1 MTTAERIATRGRTEQ
16 PAEYETA
23 RPDWS
28 HIEKQLKAMA
38 ECSDPEECRRRRH
51 MIVTECLPLADH
63 IAHRFF
69 GRGEPSEDLIQ
80 VARMGLVKS
89 VDRYVPGR
97 GPFTAFAVPTIRGE
111 VRRYFRD
118 STWSIRVPRRAQEA
132 SLNIAKA
139 SEELLQSLGRS
150 PRPSEIAQH
159 LGLPVSEVIE
169 GMVARSAYTAS
180 SIDAEA
186 GSSTDGWT
194 LADTL
199 GDEDARLELVE
210 EFVTLQPALERLT
223 ERERTILTLR
233 FFKSMSQSEI
243 ARQVGISQMH
253 VSRLLTR
260 ILETLRSEV
269 VVDEDDS
276 GDENGGAGSQAD
288 GERAATKGRGTPRGF
303 TA

>member
-1 MTTAERIATRGRTEQ
+1 MASGDRGDHDDYSDVLPSLREMHEEKDDDRRARLREDVIAR
-16 PAEYETA
+16 
-23 RPDWS
+23 
-28 HIEKQLKAMA
+28 
-38 ECSDPEECRRRRH
+38 
-51 MIVTECLPLADH
+51 CLPLADH
-63 IAHRFF
+63 VARRFSE
-69 GRGEPSEDLIQ
+69 RGEPIDDLRQ
-80 VARMGLVKS
+80 VARIGLMHA
-89 VDRYVPGR
+89 VDRFDVER
-97 GPFTAFAVPTIRGE
+97 GNNFLAFAVPTVMGE
-111 VRRYFRD
+111 VKRYFRD

-132 SLNIAKA
+132 SLSIAKA
-139 SEELLQSLGRS
+139 SEELLQTLGRS

-199 GDEDARLELVE
+199 GDEDSRLELVE

>member
-1 MTTAERIATRGRTEQ
+1 MAVQERAEHDDYSDVLPLLREIRSERDEDLRAKKRDEV
-16 PAEYETA
+16 
-23 RPDWS
+23 
-28 HIEKQLKAMA
+28 IE
-38 ECSDPEECRRRRH
+38 R
-51 MIVTECLPLADH
+51 CLPLADH
-63 IAHRFF
+63 VARRFSD
-69 GRGEPSEDLIQ
+69 RGEPVDDLRQ
-80 VARMGLVKS
+80 VARIGLMHA
-89 VDRYVPGR
+89 VDRFDVER
-97 GPFTAFAVPTIRGE
+97 GNNFLAFAVPTVMGE
-111 VRRYFRD
+111 VKRYFRD

-150 PRPSEIAQH
+150 PRPSEIAEH
-159 LGLPVSEVIE
+159 LGLPVDEVIE

-199 GDEDARLELVE
+199 GDEDERLDMVE
-210 EFVTLQPALERLT
+210 EFVTLQPALARLT

-233 FFKSMSQSEI
+233 FFRSMSQSEI

-260 ILETLRSEV
+260 ILETLREEV
-269 VVDEDDS
+269 ADDEY
-276 GDENGGAGSQAD
+276 EEPLLKHA
-288 GERAATKGRGTPRGF
+288 
-303 TA
+303 

>member
-1 MTTAERIATRGRTEQ
+1 MASGDRGDHDDYSDVLPSLREMHDEKDDDRRARLREDVIAR
-16 PAEYETA
+16 
-23 RPDWS
+23 
-28 HIEKQLKAMA
+28 
-38 ECSDPEECRRRRH
+38 
-51 MIVTECLPLADH
+51 CLPLADH
-63 IAHRFF
+63 VARRFSE
-69 GRGEPSEDLIQ
+69 RGEPIDDLRQ
-80 VARMGLVKS
+80 VARIGLMHA
-89 VDRYVPGR
+89 VDRFDVER
-97 GPFTAFAVPTIRGE
+97 GNNFLAFAVPTVMGE
-111 VRRYFRD
+111 VKRYFRD

-139 SEELLQSLGRS
+139 SEQLLQSLGRS

-269 VVDEDDS
+269 VVDGDDT
-276 GDENGGAGSQAD
+276 GNENGGGGSQAD
-288 GERAATKGRGTPRGF
+288 SERAATKSRGTPRGF

>member
-1 MTTAERIATRGRTEQ
+1 MHEEKDDDRRARLREDVIAR
-16 PAEYETA
+16 
-23 RPDWS
+23 
-28 HIEKQLKAMA
+28 
-38 ECSDPEECRRRRH
+38 
-51 MIVTECLPLADH
+51 CLPLADH
-63 IAHRFF
+63 VARRFSE
-69 GRGEPSEDLIQ
+69 RGEPIDDLRQ
-80 VARMGLVKS
+80 VARIGLMHA
-89 VDRYVPGR
+89 VDRFDVER
-97 GPFTAFAVPTIRGE
+97 GNNFLAFAVPTVMGE
-111 VRRYFRD
+111 VKRYFRD

-269 VVDEDDS
+269 VVDEDDT
-276 GDENGGAGSQAD
+276 GNENGGGGSQAD
-288 GERAATKGRGTPRGF
+288 SERAATKGRGTPRGF

>member
-1 MTTAERIATRGRTEQ
+1 MASGDRGDHDDYSDVLPSLRAMRDEVDDDRRTRLREDVIAR
-16 PAEYETA
+16 
-23 RPDWS
+23 
-28 HIEKQLKAMA
+28 
-38 ECSDPEECRRRRH
+38 
-51 MIVTECLPLADH
+51 CLPLADH
-63 IAHRFF
+63 VARRFSE
-69 GRGEPSEDLIQ
+69 RGEPIDDLRQ
-80 VARMGLVKS
+80 VARIGLMHA
-89 VDRYVPGR
+89 VDRFDVER
-97 GPFTAFAVPTIRGE
+97 GNNFLAFAVPTVMGE
-111 VRRYFRD
+111 VKRYFRD

-150 PRPSEIAQH
+150 PRPSEIAKH
-159 LGLPVSEVIE
+159 LDLPVSEVIE

-223 ERERTILTLR
+223 DRERKILTLR

-243 ARQVGISQMH
+243 AREVGISQMH

-260 ILETLRSEV
+260 IIETLRAEV
-269 VVDEDDS
+269 VVEGPDGDD
-276 GDENGGAGSQAD
+276 AQAD
-288 GERAATKGRGTPRGF
+288 VGRAATKVRGTPPGV

>member
-1 MTTAERIATRGRTEQ
+1 M
-16 PAEYETA
+16 
-23 RPDWS
+23 
-28 HIEKQLKAMA
+28 
-38 ECSDPEECRRRRH
+38 
-51 MIVTECLPLADH
+51 
-63 IAHRFF
+63 
-69 GRGEPSEDLIQ
+69 
-80 VARMGLVKS
+80 
-89 VDRYVPGR
+89 
-97 GPFTAFAVPTIRGE
+97 
-111 VRRYFRD
+111 
-118 STWSIRVPRRAQEA
+118 
-132 SLNIAKA
+132 
-139 SEELLQSLGRS
+139 
-150 PRPSEIAQH
+150 
-159 LGLPVSEVIE
+159 SEVIE

-269 VVDEDDS
+269 VDDD
-276 GDENGGAGSQAD
+276 DENSRPGSQAD
-288 GERAATKGRGTPRGF
+288 SERAATKGRGTPRGF

>member
-1 MTTAERIATRGRTEQ
+1 MASGDRGDHDDYSDVLPALRTMHEEKDDARRARLREDVIAR
-16 PAEYETA
+16 
-23 RPDWS
+23 
-28 HIEKQLKAMA
+28 
-38 ECSDPEECRRRRH
+38 
-51 MIVTECLPLADH
+51 CLPLADH
-63 IAHRFF
+63 VARRFSE
-69 GRGEPSEDLIQ
+69 RGEPIDDLRQ
-80 VARMGLVKS
+80 VARIGLMHA
-89 VDRYVPGR
+89 VDRFDVER
-97 GPFTAFAVPTIRGE
+97 GNNFLAFAVPTVMGE
-111 VRRYFRD
+111 VKRYFRD

-276 GDENGGAGSQAD
+276 GDENGGGGSQAD